1 MQNIDD
7 ESARGDVRTY
17 KNDTNTGYIGGSVTS
32 GVAMPMGYED
42 GDKVYI
48 LIIFTGGN
56 NEIKTAYE
64 YEWVKK

>member
-1 MQNIDD
+1 
-7 ESARGDVRTY
+7 
-17 KNDTNTGYIGGSVTS
+17 
-32 GVAMPMGYED
+32 MPMGYED

>member
-1 MQNIDD
+1 MNK
-7 ESARGDVRTY
+7 VRTFMASCSRICY
-17 KNDTNTGYIGGSVTS
+17 LL
-32 GVAMPMGYED
+32 
-42 GDKVYI
+42 KVYI